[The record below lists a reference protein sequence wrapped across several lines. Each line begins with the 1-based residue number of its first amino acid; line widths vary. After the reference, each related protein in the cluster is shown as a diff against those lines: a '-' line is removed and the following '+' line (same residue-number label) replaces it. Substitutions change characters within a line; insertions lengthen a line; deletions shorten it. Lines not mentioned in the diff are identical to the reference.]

1 MVPSAD
7 VFTRGMLENDDT
19 DDTTYEQV
27 KDDIIQQG
35 VRYSTD
41 MLYVTDIIKEYYSKK
56 NMIV

>member
-7 VFTRGMLENDDT
+7 VFTRGMLETDT

-41 MLYVTDIIKEYYSKK
+41 MLYVTDIIKTYYSKK
-56 NMIV
+56 NMLV